1 MIYYFVLTERMT
13 VLTMLSCTNL
23 NSTLIR
29 LAVGCVY
36 VAVVCINVSDCVCE
50 GPQEECPVL
59 MQVLMGI
66 ISGRCRYFM
75 FKRLSPDTDDMPV
88 FHASLVPLSP
98 NCTLRCVTISKR
110 VHANELD

>member
-1 MIYYFVLTERMT
+1 MCGEDPRK
-13 VLTMLSCTNL
+13 N
-23 NSTLIR
+23 
-29 LAVGCVY
+29 A
-36 VAVVCINVSDCVCE
+36 
-50 GPQEECPVL
+50 QVL

-66 ISGRCRYFM
+66 ISGRCQYFI
-75 FKRLSPDTDDMPV
+75 FKLLSPDTDDMPV